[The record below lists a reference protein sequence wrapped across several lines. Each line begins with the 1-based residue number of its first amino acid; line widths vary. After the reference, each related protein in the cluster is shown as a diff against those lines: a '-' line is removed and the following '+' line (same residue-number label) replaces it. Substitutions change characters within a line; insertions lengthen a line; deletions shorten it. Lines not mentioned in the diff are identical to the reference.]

1 MSGELDVKVVG
12 LEKLQRTLERMP
24 LDVARRA
31 LREAMTYACKAWVDE
46 MRLRA
51 PKLDKV
57 KLSENPK
64 EVRWPGDLASHIGM
78 QRIINSDLQGA
89 VRVGPSKRTY
99 WGLFQEIGRK
109 ASRAG
114 ESLSSMLG
122 MGGRKRRSGGS
133 SFMKDQSFVRPTFE
147 SKGDEVINR
156 FADGLTL
163 ILAEE
168 IKKNV

>member
-31 LREAMTYACKAWVDE
+31 LKEAMTFACKAWLDE

-64 EVRWPGDLASHIGM
+64 NVRIPGDLARHIGM
-78 QRIINSDLQGA
+78 QRIVNSDLQGA
-89 VRVGPSKRTY
+89 VRVGPTKRTY
-99 WGLFQEIGRK
+99 WGLFQELGRK
-109 ASRAG
+109 ASKAG
-114 ESLSSMLG
+114 DSLSSILG
-122 MGGRKRRSGGS
+122 LGKKRKSGGA
-133 SFMKDQSFVRPTFE
+133 SFMRAQHFVRDTFE
-147 SKGDEVINR
+147 AKADAVVNR
-156 FADGLTL
+156 FADGLTV
-163 ILAEE
+163 ILSEE

>member
-1 MSGELDVKVVG
+1 
-12 LEKLQRTLERMP
+12 
-24 LDVARRA
+24 
-31 LREAMTYACKAWVDE
+31 
-46 MRLRA
+46 
-51 PKLDKV
+51 
-57 KLSENPK
+57 
-64 EVRWPGDLASHIGM
+64 M